1 MAQVLSPIEQR
12 VILHNISWETYQRLL
27 TEHGESTGTRLIY
40 DRGALEIMIVSLKH
54 ERLNRLVADL
64 FTIIAD
70 ELQIDFVGAGSTTF
84 RREDLERGFE
94 PDSCFYIKHADRIRD
109 KDEVDLS
116 TNPPPDLI
124 IEIDITS
131 PSLPRFP
138 IFAAVGVP
146 EIWRYDGVQVAIHQ
160 LVSGNYV
167 AMDDS
172 TALPGVTGELLT
184 RFMQASETQKRT
196 AWLRQVRAWARDQV

>member
-54 ERLNRLVADL
+54 ERLNRLLADL
-64 FTIIAD
+64 FTFIAD